1 MRITKRNS
9 SFLATIYTDRKETFY
24 RLLAAD
30 SSWQQQSLNL
40 VQRRPVKMING
51 ETVSPPD
58 RPILAPW
65 TFFFRATVDNPNND
79 WTYFHIHLPEGGGRL
94 SHINLIT
101 ASVNWGEMY
110 KKLLLLLLLHF
121 PRMVFLAIFCLLLL
135 SSLTPSLASPYSALA
150 CRPDMLR
157 LVPARVQE
165 ICSLLALVQVALQLK
180 AWQEI
185 LLSRMGRRSVRTWQ
199 EQQLL
204 AKRMPLNISSSG
216 GFKSSCLPSYTYT
229 Y

>member
-51 ETVSPPD
+51 ETVSPLD

-79 WTYFHIHLPEGGGRL
+79 WTHIHLPGGGGRL

-110 KKLLLLLLLHF
+110 KKLPFHCSSTFPGWFSLQSSASSSSLPSHPLLLL
-121 PRMVFLAIFCLLLL
+121 R
-135 SSLTPSLASPYSALA
+135 T
-150 CRPDMLR
+150 
-157 LVPARVQE
+157 
-165 ICSLLALVQVALQLK
+165 
-180 AWQEI
+180 
-185 LLSRMGRRSVRTWQ
+185 RRSPADPTCCGW
-199 EQQLL
+199 
-204 AKRMPLNISSSG
+204 
-216 GFKSSCLPSYTYT
+216 CLHASRRFALCWRWCRWLSN
-229 Y
+229 